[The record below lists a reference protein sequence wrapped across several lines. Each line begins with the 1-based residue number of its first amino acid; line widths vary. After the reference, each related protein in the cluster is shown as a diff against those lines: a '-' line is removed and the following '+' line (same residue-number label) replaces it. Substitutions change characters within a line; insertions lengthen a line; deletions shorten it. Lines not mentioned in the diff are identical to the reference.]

1 VPPGVALP
9 LGVGQGPAAP
19 PLPFEYRLGSPPPA
33 AQSRGPP
40 GRLELLSPSAAAA
53 PKKSQ
58 ADLQAASDAARAA
71 IQVPFER
78 VMANNAA
85 AAEEEAR
92 IAAESQRQAEE
103 IARAGLSDE
112 ERAKL
117 DEYERIARGETATA
131 QAGPAEPPNS
141 LAVAEAE
148 AQARAAAAAA
158 AAAAANSERRELDGE
173 EDMEAAAAQAALLG
187 SATGLD
193 LEEGRAAA
201 TPLPPSATL
210 AESAKIVE
218 AARKQLQESAARQ
231 AAVTAQLEALSAQR
245 KAQAEPDALRPRGGK
260 RRRRKHKTPRR
271 PKKRQGRRARKSTF
285 RRRRKH

>member
-1 VPPGVALP
+1 
-9 LGVGQGPAAP
+9 
-19 PLPFEYRLGSPPPA
+19 
-33 AQSRGPP
+33 
-40 GRLELLSPSAAAA
+40 
-53 PKKSQ
+53 
-58 ADLQAASDAARAA
+58 
-71 IQVPFER
+71 
-78 VMANNAA
+78 MANNAA

-131 QAGPAEPPNS
+131 QAGPAEPRVQNS

-158 AAAAANSERRELDGE
+158 AAAAANSERGELDGE
-173 EDMEAAAAQAALLG
+173 EELEAAAAQAALLG

-193 LEEGRAAA
+193 LGEEGAAVA
-201 TPLPPSATL
+201 PAPAPAPVPPQLPLNTEL
-210 AESAKIVE
+210 LTQSAKLVE
-218 AARKQLQESAARQ
+218 EARKRHDRVVASQE
-231 AAVTAQLEALSAQR
+231 AVTAQLEAQR
-245 KAQAEPDALRPRGGK
+245 NQREPWIAQARVDEVIEQAKQTKAELDALRGGK